1 MVGFHHLN
9 TEQTMNLERKIDM
22 TEETKKK
29 KGRGKGKT
37 PPMLSTS
44 IRLSVDIVEYFK
56 GKYPLKWQ
64 SEMRKV
70 LVNFIKGE
78 VNGEGK

>member
-1 MVGFHHLN
+1 MS
-9 TEQTMNLERKIDM
+9 
-22 TEETKKK
+22 EEVKTIRR
-29 KGRGKGKT
+29 RGKGKN
-37 PPMLSTS
+37 PPMVSTS

-56 GKYPLKWQ
+56 GKYPQKWQ

-78 VNGEGK
+78 AND